1 MNREKML
8 AWKKENLIRL
18 RKKLK
23 MKELENMDRE
33 VMLDWKKAN
42 YIRLRER
49 KEKSNSKVSC
59 EEYDE
64 DNEVFG

>member
-1 MNREKML
+1 MSLKLVMNMIFNKKMNRE
-8 AWKKENLIRL
+8 E
-18 RKKLK
+18 
-23 MKELENMDRE
+23 
-33 VMLDWKKAN
+33 MLDWKKAN

-64 DNEVFG
+64 DNEGFG

>member
-23 MKELENMDRE
+23 VKELENLDRE

-42 YIRLRER
+42 LIRLRKR
-49 KEKSNSKVSC
+49 KEKSNSMVSC
-59 EEYDE
+59 GEYDE
-64 DNEVFG
+64 EEDE